1 MGFFSSIKKEFDLGR
16 QQAEI
21 QTKLANLQKQID
33 LYPSILIM
41 EGWSQ
46 DEEDR
51 FFTNLFVKAHL
62 LISHKIILNK
72 QPEVLGLINEKVTL
86 AFMNKVVTEAR
97 EHKASLGPLPVERF
111 MEEMSTFFLTKF
123 AQLYQSLRN

>member
-1 MGFFSSIKKEFDLGR
+1 MGFFSSIKNEFNLGR

-33 LYPSILIM
+33 VYPSKLIM

-51 FFTNLFVKAHL
+51 FFMNLFAKAHL

-72 QPEVLGLINEKVTL
+72 QPEVLELINEKVTL
-86 AFMNKVVTEAR
+86 AFMNKVVAEAR
-97 EHKASLGPLPVERF
+97 EHKASLGPLPIGRF
-111 MEEMSTFFLTKF
+111 MEEMSIFHLTKF
-123 AQLYQSLRN
+123 TQLYQSLG

>member
-21 QTKLANLQKQID
+21 ESKLANLQQQID
-33 LYPSILIM
+33 VYPARLLM

-51 FFTNLFVKAHL
+51 FFMNLFVEAHL
-62 LISHKIILNK
+62 LMSHKIIINK
-72 QPEVLGLINEKVTL
+72 QPEVLGLINERVTL
-86 AFMNKVVTEAR
+86 AFMNRVLAEAR
-97 EHKASLGPLPVERF
+97 EHKASLGPLPIKRF
-111 MEEMSTFFLTKF
+111 MEEMSVFHLTKF
-123 AQLYQSLRN
+123 TQLYQSLRN